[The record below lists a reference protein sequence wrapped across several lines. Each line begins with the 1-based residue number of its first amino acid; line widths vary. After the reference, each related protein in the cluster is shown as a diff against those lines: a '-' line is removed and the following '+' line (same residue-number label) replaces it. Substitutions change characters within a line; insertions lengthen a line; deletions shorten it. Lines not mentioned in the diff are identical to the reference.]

1 MLACPADFTKWRACT
16 WRGVWN
22 FGVACSGCLHFPVAP
37 DLLAARPHSEK
48 CEAETTTTTERH
60 DGRGL
65 PDSSSPAARQRD
77 LQHRALSCDG
87 KSSAPRKLPTEGAS
101 VGFPA
106 RDWLARPSRATR
118 DATLARAGCSGK
130 GHANGWQPSACGE
143 PKPGKGNTKGP
154 GPARP
159 TSDLDLLPPSAALL
173 CTGKQASPGGNAAN
187 GEFRTIEQPG
197 CRSSCKQAGSCVEL
211 AESALV
217 RVRHGAKRPESCP
230 FFSVLEP

>member
-1 MLACPADFTKWRACT
+1 LPVRLISPSGELA
-16 WRGVWN
+16 RGVECGTSGWHAA
-22 FGVACSGCLHFPVAP
+22 GACISLWRPTCWPP
-37 DLLAARPHSEK
+37 DHTARNARLKPPQQR
-48 CEAETTTTTERH
+48 ERH